1 MDLSISSGTRA
12 PGSGDVPN
20 YPDNDEDDDE
30 DDNNKGEMSV
40 GAIGGIVVG
49 AIAAFIVAVIIV
61 VKCGNRE
68 IVPKNHP
75 VQSVPAPPAAV
86 SYSVPTPAYP
96 PYDPR
101 PGVPVH
107 STSIDVAPP
116 SYDQVI
122 LSRAAQAPAPPYN
135 PYYKGVIAF

>member
-1 MDLSISSGTRA
+1 MDLSTFSGTRA
-12 PGSGDVPN
+12 PGSSDVPN
-20 YPDNDEDDDE
+20 YPDNDEDDNDD

-49 AIAAFIVAVIIV
+49 AIAAFILAVIIV
-61 VKCGNRE
+61 VKCGRE
-68 IVPKNHP
+68 IVPKNQH
-75 VQSVPAPPAAV
+75 VQSVSALPAAV
-86 SYSVPTPAYP
+86 SYSAPTSAYP
-96 PYDPR
+96 PYDPW

-116 SYDQVI
+116 SYDQAMSSGV
-122 LSRAAQAPAPPYN
+122 QASAPPYN